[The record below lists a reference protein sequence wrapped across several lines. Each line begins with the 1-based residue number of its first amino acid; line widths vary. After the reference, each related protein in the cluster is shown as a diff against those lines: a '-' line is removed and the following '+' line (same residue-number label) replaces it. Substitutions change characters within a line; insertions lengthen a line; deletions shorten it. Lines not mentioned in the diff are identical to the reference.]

1 VKNDTRLNVTYR
13 DIAKLFVKAL
23 PIEGEDFSDTIN
35 QYIETIKKLSPEA
48 RLALKSAYI
57 FSSKVPRDEREDM
70 FQTLAMTLIEA
81 KVKDEK
87 LAYTI
92 ARCDWVNWYKKFK
105 TREHFSLDTVVNADT
120 EEETCYVELLV
131 GEAEF
136 EAKMNGELD
145 GARLYE
151 ALPSWVKT
159 IVDKRLSGHSITGGE
174 RIMLNKWIAAQPL
187 ILANY
192 VN

>member
-1 VKNDTRLNVTYR
+1 MKNDTRLNVTYR